1 MRGKVEKSTDTSFRA
16 ITTKEKYLF
25 QADKENTTITCLKQQ
40 QKKKVA
46 GEKPQIKKGLCKA
59 ALIENEETIHV

>member
-1 MRGKVEKSTDTSFRA
+1 MFK
-16 ITTKEKYLF
+16 TT
-25 QADKENTTITCLKQQ
+25 T
-40 QKKKVA
+40 KKKVA